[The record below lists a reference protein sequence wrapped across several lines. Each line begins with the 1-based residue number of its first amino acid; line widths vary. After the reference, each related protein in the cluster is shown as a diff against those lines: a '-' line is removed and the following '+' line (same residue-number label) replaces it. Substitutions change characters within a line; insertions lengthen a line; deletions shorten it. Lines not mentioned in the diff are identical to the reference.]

1 MIRSFKCRKT
11 ERLFAGER
19 VPEFAA
25 FADQA
30 AKRLR
35 ILNSAEQRNDL
46 TALPSNRFEALAGDR
61 AGQYS
66 IRVNRQWRLCFRWGP
81 DGPYDIE
88 MVDYH

>member
-1 MIRSFKCRKT
+1 MIRSFKCRRT

-19 VPEFAA
+19 VREFAA

-30 AKRLR
+30 VKRLR
-35 ILNSAEQRNDL
+35 ILDSAVERGDL
-46 TALPSNRFEALAGDR
+46 AALPSNRFEALSGDR

-81 DGPYDIE
+81 DGPCDVE